1 MVKDFIVKVPFVV
14 CLFLHLFLPLNFG
27 RLQFT
32 STSCSLSHRTQCLCS
47 DYTKISLEDTWGCFR
62 IQIILKI
69 RATILKLHNTTPTPS
84 PLSILVYFY
93 YGFSPFPRGTPSS
106 PILFYLFHP
115 FCLFQST
122 PSFPLFSVS
131 LTPHQSMHFSV
142 TLLSSPTAFSPI
154 HPMLY
159 SYSLSLYFVLVVNFL
174 TCFPF
179 LHFIVISP
187 HFKRGPP
194 KILLKNITIS
204 NVSKPLCFCNQLR
217 I

>member
-131 LTPHQSMHFSV
+131 LTPHQSMYFSV

-159 SYSLSLYFVLVVNFL
+159 S
-174 TCFPF
+174 
-179 LHFIVISP
+179 
-187 HFKRGPP
+187 
-194 KILLKNITIS
+194 
-204 NVSKPLCFCNQLR
+204 
-217 I
+217 

>member
-122 PSFPLFSVS
+122 PSFPQSYPTSVHALFCHFVFLSHSFFFNTSYVILLLSFSLLCSGGKLSHLFS
-131 LTPHQSMHFSV
+131 LP
-142 TLLSSPTAFSPI
+142 TLHCHITTLQTWSSKDSI
-154 HPMLY
+154 
-159 SYSLSLYFVLVVNFL
+159 
-174 TCFPF
+174 
-179 LHFIVISP
+179 
-187 HFKRGPP
+187 K
-194 KILLKNITIS
+194 KITIS
-204 NVSKPLCFCNQLR
+204 NVSKPLCFCNQL
-217 I
+217 